1 MRPMRPDGLT
11 ALAQNLEDQPQIIP
25 RKGNEPMNDENLEP
39 PLPPVDVRTM
49 AAAECLFGLK
59 WALHRQKPEQIHDE
73 WEHASE
79 WIRDGYRKQANQILE
94 AADRTGDPAAL
105 TDGYHTMAE
114 LYRQRML
121 WHAMFINLADQ
132 TGRYRAC
139 KSHRHHDGG
148 ECFGGGRFI
157 VQIIIDGHVIGQ
169 HYENE
174 YWDLFQCDE
183 KEHAL
188 EWEGTCPEEEG
199 NIIKKHLK
207 AQTHEQGKENE

>member
-1 MRPMRPDGLT
+1 
-11 ALAQNLEDQPQIIP
+11 
-25 RKGNEPMNDENLEP
+25 
-39 PLPPVDVRTM
+39 M
-49 AAAECLFGLK
+49 AT
-59 WALHRQKPEQIHDE
+59 
-73 WEHASE
+73 
-79 WIRDGYRKQANQILE
+79 RKQANQILE